1 MPHRPCQPAFQCPVL
16 CGPLHLTL
24 LAALFVALLLAA
36 LPGAAQDTAERR
48 NWFNDPFFQIAAQAP
63 HCPVPLGPL
72 LTAAEQRAEAHYRA
86 ERGTSCWLAG
96 RCARSNAY
104 AYDQDIARAL
114 QARVGEL
121 KPVTGSSLWV
131 TVQRRIV
138 WIEGCVPDRRRVA
151 ALEAWAKGVP
161 DVDQVL
167 VNVSARPRTPAPY
180 RTLSAP

>member
-1 MPHRPCQPAFQCPVL
+1 MCQRL
-16 CGPLHLTL
+16 PLKWLFP
-24 LAALFVALLLAA
+24 LAALVGTMPL
-36 LPGAAQDTAERR
+36 GAQDAAERR

-63 HCPVPLGPL
+63 RCPVPLGPY

-114 QARVGEL
+114 QARAGAL
-121 KPVTGSSLWV
+121 QSLTGSSLWV

-138 WIEGCVPDRRRVA
+138 FIEGCVPDRRREA
-151 ALEAWAKGVP
+151 ALQAWATGVP
-161 DVDQVL
+161 DVEQVL
-167 VNVSARPRTPAPY
+167 VNVSTRPQAPAPY
-180 RTLSAP
+180 KTLTSP

>member
-1 MPHRPCQPAFQCPVL
+1 MHHHHQQHHRRFRHIVL
-16 CGPLHLTL
+16 CWPLQL
-24 LAALFVALLLAA
+24 ALLLGTIPC
-36 LPGAAQDTAERR
+36 LAQDAAERR

-63 HCPVPLGPL
+63 RCPVPLGPY

-104 AYDQDIARAL
+104 AYDQDIALAL
-114 QARVGEL
+114 RARVGEL
-121 KPVTGSSLWV
+121 KLATGSSLWV

-138 WIEGCVPDRRRVA
+138 FIEGCVPDRRRVA

-161 DVDQVL
+161 DVEQVL
-167 VNVSARPRTPAPY
+167 VNVSTRPRAPAPY
-180 RTLSAP
+180 RTLRSP

>member
-1 MPHRPCQPAFQCPVL
+1 MHHHHDHQRFRCIVL
-16 CGPLHLTL
+16 CWPLHL
-24 LAALFVALLLAA
+24 ALLLGPMPC
-36 LPGAAQDTAERR
+36 LAQDAAERR

-63 HCPVPLGPL
+63 RCPVPLGPD

-114 QARVGEL
+114 QARVGAL

-131 TVQRRIV
+131 TVQRRMV
-138 WIEGCVPDRRRVA
+138 FIEGCVPDRRRVA
-151 ALEAWAKGVP
+151 ALQAWAKDVP
-161 DVDQVL
+161 DVEQVL
-167 VNVSARPRTPAPY
+167 VNVSTRRNAQAPY
-180 RTLSAP
+180 RTLTSP

>member
-1 MPHRPCQPAFQCPVL
+1 MCRRLPMKWLFW
-16 CGPLHLTL
+16 
-24 LAALFVALLLAA
+24 LAALLGTMPL
-36 LPGAAQDTAERR
+36 GAQDAAERR

-63 HCPVPLGPL
+63 RCPVPLGPY

-114 QARVGEL
+114 QARVGAL
-121 KPVTGSSLWV
+121 KPLTGSSLWV

-138 WIEGCVPDRRRVA
+138 FIEGCVPDRRRVA
-151 ALEAWAKGVP
+151 ALQAWATAVP
-161 DVDQVL
+161 DVEQVL
-167 VNVSARPRTPAPY
+167 VNVSTRPQAPVPY
-180 RTLSAP
+180 RTLTSP

>member
-1 MPHRPCQPAFQCPVL
+1 MYQRLPLKWLFSLAMLWGAMPL
-16 CGPLHLTL
+16 
-24 LAALFVALLLAA
+24 
-36 LPGAAQDTAERR
+36 AAQDAAERR
-48 NWFNDPFFQIAAQAP
+48 NWFSDPFFQIAAQAP
-63 HCPVPLGPL
+63 RCPVPLGPY
-72 LTAAEQRAEAHYRA
+72 LTVAEQRAEAHYRA

-121 KPVTGSSLWV
+121 KPATGSSLWV

-138 WIEGCVPDRRRVA
+138 FIEGCVPDRRRVA

-161 DVDQVL
+161 DVEQVL
-167 VNVSARPRTPAPY
+167 VNVSTRSKAPAPY
-180 RTLSAP
+180 RTLTSP

>member
-1 MPHRPCQPAFQCPVL
+1 MSQRSPLKWLLPLAMLWGAMPL
-16 CGPLHLTL
+16 G
-24 LAALFVALLLAA
+24 
-36 LPGAAQDTAERR
+36 AQDATERS

-63 HCPVPLGPL
+63 RCPVPLGPY

-114 QARVGEL
+114 QTRVGEL

-138 WIEGCVPDRRRVA
+138 FIEGCVPDRRRVA
-151 ALEAWAKGVP
+151 ALQAWAKGVP

-167 VNVSARPRTPAPY
+167 VNVSTRPKAPAPY
-180 RTLSAP
+180 RMLRSP

>member
-1 MPHRPCQPAFQCPVL
+1 MHQRL
-16 CGPLHLTL
+16 PLKWLL
-24 LAALFVALLLAA
+24 PLAALVGAMPL
-36 LPGAAQDTAERR
+36 AAQDAAERR

-63 HCPVPLGPL
+63 RCPVPLGPY

-104 AYDQDIARAL
+104 AYDQEIARAL

-121 KPVTGSSLWV
+121 KPASGSSLWV

-138 WIEGCVPDRRRVA
+138 FIEGCVPSRRRVA

-167 VNVSARPRTPAPY
+167 VHVSTGPKAQAPY
-180 RTLSAP
+180 KTLTSP